1 MKCHTCFRGAPA
13 DAKKEHYFCTV
24 KGGMRSINENRQQ
37 YLERSRVP
45 AQLDCSAYLSREYFE
60 GVPGK

>member
-1 MKCHTCFRGAPA
+1 MRCHTCFRGTPV
-13 DAKKEHYFCTV
+13 DNRKLEYYCTV
-24 KGGMRSINENRQQ
+24 KGGMRNIFENRQQ